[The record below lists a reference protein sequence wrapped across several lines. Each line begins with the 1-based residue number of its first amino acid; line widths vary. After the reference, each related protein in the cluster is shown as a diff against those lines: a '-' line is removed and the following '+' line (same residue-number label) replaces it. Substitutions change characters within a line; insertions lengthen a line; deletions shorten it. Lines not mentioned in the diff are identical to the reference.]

1 MTAKVS
7 QNDIKRFKRLLEDY
21 SALQMDIAIYQN
33 IIDQYQENIEA
44 IFEVKAI
51 NYEQLASGSSDP
63 LKKQRLY
70 LSMVDRQKFYEEKT
84 KDTRQK
90 LETIER
96 YRRSCGDIS
105 ESAFR
110 LYCLKKDPA
119 TAEAYS
125 FDREAER
132 LFLSRMTLRRKIDRS
147 ISHFLKVG
155 TPHSLFMC

>member
-96 YRRSCGDIS
+96 YRRS
-105 ESAFR
+105 
-110 LYCLKKDPA
+110 
-119 TAEAYS
+119 
-125 FDREAER
+125 
-132 LFLSRMTLRRKIDRS
+132 
-147 ISHFLKVG
+147 
-155 TPHSLFMC
+155 